1 MLWVAKSYILGCP
14 DFYILKKKIK
24 KEKKQEMFICL
35 GKQQKMSV
43 SAAANGYSLRSET
56 DIIRGLGHWPLN
68 KPKKKKIAFKFVNR
82 NFQVKV
88 SSSVLA
94 CTESKV

>member
-1 MLWVAKSYILGCP
+1 
-14 DFYILKKKIK
+14 
-24 KEKKQEMFICL
+24 MFICL

-56 DIIRGLGHWPLN
+56 DKGRGLAWAIDPSTN
-68 KPKKKKIAFKFVNR
+68 PPPPQKNKKKKKKLAFKFVNR
-82 NFQVKV
+82 NFQVIV